1 MTNICTE
8 HEVAVALSGRIAGIK
23 PANGFQTDIG
33 AQVFRG
39 KLRLSDTDVPCA
51 IIMEKD
57 DSPMQQQGV
66 KIKNRCPFLIEG
78 HAACDPDHPN
88 DTGHKIVS
96 DIKKA
101 IWGDKS
107 ALHPSVKEIRY
118 VGRSLSPRE
127 DGFAQVSA
135 VVEIEIE
142 LIEQLDNP

>member
-1 MTNICTE
+1 MTNICIE
-8 HEVAVALSGRIAGIK
+8 HEVALALTGRIAGIK
-23 PANGFQTDIG
+23 QADGYQTDIG
-33 AQVFRG
+33 AKVFRG
-39 KLRLSDTDVPCA
+39 KLRLSENDVPCA
-51 IIMEKD
+51 VIVEKD
-57 DSPMQQQGV
+57 DAPAQQQGV
-66 KIKNRCPFLIEG
+66 KVKNRCPFLIEG

-107 ALHPSVKEIRY
+107 ALHPAVKDIRY

-135 VVEIEIE
+135 VVEVEIE
-142 LIEQLDNP
+142 LVCSLD